1 MHRDLP
7 IDELRLR
14 RFARLAAPL
23 LRGAAAQGVG
33 PQAARDRAGAG
44 LEFHDLQPYTVGED
58 ARHIDWRQTARRQKL
73 VVRRYRDEAASD
85 WFLCV
90 DGSASM
96 RTEGKWQL
104 VTELATALSYALLH
118 CGHRVGLAIFA
129 ERIHVWCATGRGQ
142 RQFASLV
149 HELMDY
155 EPPAFGGASLPG
167 LCARSAGRNAN
178 VMLIS
183 DLLRADSMAD
193 DLRRLRAGASSA
205 DVIQVLGDEVRT
217 ELRGPAVVYDIESGL
232 QRRVELGDTASST
245 AAVALDMH
253 QQTTRRLLATL
264 NMPITSC
271 RAGDNW
277 EGVLLQHLGT

>member
-1 MHRDLP
+1 MRREMP
-7 IDELRLR
+7 IDEIRLR
-14 RFARLAAPL
+14 RFARLMAPL

-33 PQAARDRAGAG
+33 QRAARDRAGAG

-58 ARHIDWRQTARRQKL
+58 ARHIDWRQTARRQRL

-96 RTEGKWQL
+96 RAAGKWRL

-155 EPPAFGGASLPG
+155 TPPAFGGASMPG
-167 LCARSAGRNAN
+167 LCARSAGNNAN
-178 VMLIS
+178 LILVS

-193 DLRRLRAGASSA
+193 DLRRLRAGAASA
-205 DVIQVLGDEVRT
+205 DVIQVLADEVRT
-217 ELRGPAVVYDIESGL
+217 EQRGPAIVYDIETGRE
-232 QRRVELGDTASST
+232 RRVELGDTATSS

-264 NMPITSC
+264 DMPLTVC
-271 RAGDNW
+271 RAGEDW
-277 EGVLLQHLGT
+277 ERVLLKHFGS

>member
-1 MHRDLP
+1 MHRRMP
-7 IDELRLR
+7 IDELRLQ

-23 LRGAAAQGVG
+23 LRGAAVQGIG

-44 LEFHDLQPYTVGED
+44 LEFHDLQPYTAGED

-96 RTEGKWQL
+96 RAESKWQL

-142 RQFASLV
+142 RQFASLA

-155 EPPAFGGASLPG
+155 EPPAFGGASMPG
-167 LCARSAGRNAN
+167 LCARFAGRNGN
-178 VMLIS
+178 VFLIS

-217 ELRGPAVVYDIESGL
+217 ELRGPAVVYDIETGR
-232 QRRVELGDTASST
+232 QRRIELDDTASSS
-245 AAVALDMH
+245 AAIALDMH

-264 NMPITSC
+264 DMPVTSC

-277 EGVLLQHLGT
+277 ERVLLQHLGT